1 MQQEA
6 LLKKPLEALDHA
18 WLTEWAAHHATEAM
32 RTGSFASLAAPLR
45 AALSDE
51 AAAAAVP
58 CLNACRPEA
67 VPPGALVRFV
77 GMVQDVHDP
86 EFYVGAYDEVLPDG
100 SRRVR
105 TGKFRDEL
113 TLAPGGEVRPRDR
126 ARGAARRSCACP
138 CPASRRGCRAA
149 PPRRRRAAA
158 APRAA
163 AKSAARPTTAA
174 ATRRRRRRRRRR
186 ARR

>member
-113 TLAPGGEVRPRDR
+113 TLAPGGEVRPREQ
-126 ARGAARRSCACP
+126 STW
-138 CPASRRGCRAA
+138 CRTPLVCVPVPGESAWV
-149 PPRRRRAAA
+149 PPWLRQKVKVGGPEHRPRR
-158 APRAA
+158 PE
-163 AKSAARPTTAA
+163 
-174 ATRRRRRRRRRR
+174 
-186 ARR
+186 